1 MKLINQNFAGYCGAP
16 LVVALAL
23 GVIFP
28 AHADDKTDLATLKQL
43 LEQQQ
48 QQIERLEKRLSSQ
61 ETSVAAKS
69 DAVAGATGGA
79 AKSKPSLEVYG
90 VFDTGVEHLTNIGA
104 ASKST
109 TRVPSI
115 TGTMASRLGVN
126 ASHELSQGYRAI
138 ATLEAGFNAD
148 DGTHGQGDRIFGRQ
162 AFVGASTPYGAFTI
176 GRQYSMLTFSM
187 MGSDLLGPNI
197 YSPGSLDVYLPNARF
212 DNAIAWQGKFD
223 KLTFGSNYSFGRD
236 TKLGQPLSAGPCSG
250 EVAGDNNNC
259 KAWSAMAKY
268 DSDRFGLNLAVD
280 EQHGG
285 GTTTTTQ
292 FWNGA
297 APIAFTHSSD
307 TDRRLNAG
315 GYVKFGSMKIAGG
328 WLGRK
333 VEATSASV
341 KSDLYYIG
349 GSYQIS
355 PSYLIDGGI
364 SRIVN
369 KDQDRNA
376 NVYVIRGFYNVDA
389 NLSTYIQ
396 LGHIA
401 NSAQSAST
409 LSVGSGVSP
418 AAGADQSG
426 YMIGAR
432 YRF

>member
-1 MKLINQNFAGYCGAP
+1 MKITHPHFSAYCGTP
-16 LVVALAL
+16 LAVALAL
-23 GVIFP
+23 GAIFP

-48 QQIERLEKRLSSQ
+48 LQIERLEKRLSSQ
-61 ETSVAAKS
+61 ENVAATKS
-69 DAVAGATGGA
+69 DAGAGTTGGA
-79 AKSKPSLEVYG
+79 GKLKPSLEVYG
-90 VFDTGVEHLTNIGA
+90 VFDTGIEHLTNIGTA
-104 ASKST
+104 GKST

-126 ASHELSQGYRAI
+126 ASHELGQGYRAI

-148 DGTHGQGDRIFGRQ
+148 EGTHGQGDRIFGRQ
-162 AFVGASTPYGAFTI
+162 AFLGASTPYGDFTI

-212 DNAIAWQGKFD
+212 DNAFAWKGKFD
-223 KLTFGSNYSFGRD
+223 KFSFGANYSFGRD

-259 KAWSAMAKY
+259 KAWSAMARY
-268 DSDRFGLNLAVD
+268 DSDKFGVNFAID

-297 APIAFTHSSD
+297 APITFTKSSD
-307 TDRRLNAG
+307 TDRRFNAG
-315 GYVKFGSMKIAGG
+315 GYVKLGLIKISGG

-333 VEATSASV
+333 VQTTTTSV
-341 KSDLYYIG
+341 NSDLYYIG
-349 GSYQIS
+349 SSYQIA

-364 SRIVN
+364 SRIIN
-369 KDQDRNA
+369 KDQNRNA
-376 NVYVIRGFYNVDA
+376 SVYVIRGIYNVDA
-389 NLSTYIQ
+389 NLSLYLQ
-396 LGHIA
+396 AGHIN

-409 LSVGSGVSP
+409 LSVGAGVSP
-418 AAGADQSG
+418 IAGKDQSG